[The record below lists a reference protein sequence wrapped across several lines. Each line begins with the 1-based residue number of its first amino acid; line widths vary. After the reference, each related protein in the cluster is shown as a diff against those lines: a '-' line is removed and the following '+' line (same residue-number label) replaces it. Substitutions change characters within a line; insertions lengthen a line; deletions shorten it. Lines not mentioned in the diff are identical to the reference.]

1 MLGTACTKLRR
12 MILMSEYL
20 STAKCRRVHC
30 DHLPPARIETI
41 RGPRISW
48 YCDVTRKGP
57 GNMKV
62 CPLGLI
68 Q

>member
-1 MLGTACTKLRR
+1 
-12 MILMSEYL
+12 MSEYL

-30 DHLPPARIETI
+30 DHLRPVRIETI

-48 YCDVTRKGP
+48 YCDVTKRIP
-57 GNMKV
+57 GNMGK
-62 CPLGLI
+62 CPKGLI